1 MSSTISRHPCQ
12 YLSEVLAPQHA
23 SLSVAHVSRGAL
35 KGGPAAESVARLPLI
50 SAGWA
55 PEAPVPGLE
64 QNPDMAP
71 ERHTWRSRRYC
82 DDQRYR
88 RISFGDSTSDRKRA
102 RFESVQTA

>member
-55 PEAPVPGLE
+55 LGGAG
-64 QNPDMAP
+64 
-71 ERHTWRSRRYC
+71 
-82 DDQRYR
+82 
-88 RISFGDSTSDRKRA
+88 A
-102 RFESVQTA
+102 RP